1 LIDNLVAIIKMNLD
15 TLIAECNAYAYD
27 FKLMLDEKI
36 PKSWLKSLS
45 TFANVLGDFF
55 FFRINNDIMVN
66 GLNDVQRVSETI
78 SSKIRDYMDPLPD
91 VEMIPKRIGDINI
104 LQLKINASSNLKH
117 KDTDKFG
124 I

>member
-1 LIDNLVAIIKMNLD
+1 MNLD
-15 TLIAECNAYAYD
+15 TLIAECNAYVYD
-27 FKLMLDEKI
+27 FKLILDEKI
-36 PKSWLKSLS
+36 PKCWLKSLS

-55 FFRINNDIMVN
+55 FFRINNNVMVN

-78 SSKIRDYMDPLPD
+78 SSKIRVYMDPLPD
-91 VEMIPKRIGDINI
+91 AEMIPKRIGNINI
-104 LQLKINASSNLKH
+104 LQLKVDASSNLKH